1 MSAVRSIAAT
11 AIALKDLIDTAY
23 PGTGA
28 HDGARGDHL
37 LVGPPFSMADAEADE
52 LVEKL
57 GHALA
62 MARGQMGAFRE
73 G

>member
-1 MSAVRSIAAT
+1 M
-11 AIALKDLIDTAY
+11 DLGLVLY

-28 HDGARGDHL
+28 HDGTRGDHL

-57 GHALA
+57 GHALVV
-62 MARGQMGAFRE
+62 ARGQMGSFRAD
-73 G
+73 GGPATGGRS